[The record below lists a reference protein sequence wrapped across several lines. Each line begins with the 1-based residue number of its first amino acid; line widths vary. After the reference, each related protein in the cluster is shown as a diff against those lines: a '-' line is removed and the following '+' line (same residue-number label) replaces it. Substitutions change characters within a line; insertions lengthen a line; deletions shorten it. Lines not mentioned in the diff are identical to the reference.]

1 MVDSYI
7 HLSIIFPKAYEYRV
21 SQKFVPLNS
30 CTITF
35 DQNFIFTWNC
45 WKMFI
50 SLFSTCTQNFSYW
63 HAHFFLFC
71 FVFFITFW
79 FCSRCCMNWDTACRP
94 TDDPFWAFFISWCAR
109 ASSTPKQ
116 CLFSLGSWK
125 KYILGIHPKKIII
138 PASFHSKIL
147 YFSTNLR
154 RAGRY
159 LADWAEV
166 FLTNLEASNFKHF
179 KQLFMTFS
187 GFGLLTN
194 VRAFSL
200 SLLFY

>member
-7 HLSIIFPKAYEYRV
+7 HLSIIFPKAYEYKV

-50 SLFSTCTQNFSYW
+50 SLFSTYFQNFSYW
-63 HAHFFLFC
+63 HAHFVLFC
-71 FVFFITFW
+71 FFFITFS
-79 FCSRCCMNWDTACRP
+79 FCSRCCMKWDTACRP
-94 TDDPFWAFFISWCAR
+94 TDDPFWAFLSPGAQGPVQPPNNICLVYRQLEKIYFGH
-109 ASSTPKQ
+109 SS
-116 CLFSLGSWK
+116 K
-125 KYILGIHPKKIII
+125 KDHHPD
-138 PASFHSKIL
+138 PFHSKIF

-159 LADWAEV
+159 VAD
-166 FLTNLEASNFKHF
+166 
-179 KQLFMTFS
+179 
-187 GFGLLTN
+187 
-194 VRAFSL
+194 
-200 SLLFY
+200 